1 MATTG
6 GVRLVDKLPII
17 WATEPKNWTGAAS
30 TSVWINCK
38 TAQHLTFI
46 IFSGAWAGG
55 TAAVTLNQATDVS
68 GTSSKALAFTTM
80 FTNTANTASEILTQ
94 TAVVS
99 NTFNLDTA
107 NAIWVIEVDPRSLD
121 INNSFVTVQLA
132 VASPGA
138 NADIY
143 GAIAIGSIMRYY
155 GAPTT
160 TMPTTFPSLLVN

>member
-6 GVRLVDKLPII
+6 GVRLVDRCPII

-30 TSVWINCK
+30 TSVWINTK
-38 TAQHLTFI
+38 NAQHVTFI

-55 TAAVTLNQATDVS
+55 TAAVTLNQATDTS
-68 GTSSKALAFTTM
+68 GTSSKALAFSTM
-80 FTNTANTASEILTQ
+80 FTNVAAVTSEILVS

-107 NAIWVIEVDPRSLD
+107 NAIWVIEVDPRSFDLA
-121 INNSFVTVQLA
+121 NNFVTVQLA

-155 GAPTT
+155 GAPTAL
-160 TMPTTFPSLLVN
+160 PSLLV